1 MFMKDFKFI
10 SKNKE
15 ILKIALINLALLLV
29 FLELGSLGW
38 YFFKNKQFFY
48 TREKAQDKLALGIN
62 LEGVRLNKSIVERF
76 HPFFGFIQK
85 PSADFRPGFKVNNYG
100 FISPY
105 DYPFKK
111 TKKNQFIIG
120 IFGGSVAS
128 DYAIFQIQNKFLPKY
143 LKQLPGLKD
152 KEFVILSFATGGY
165 KQPQQLLILNYFL
178 ALGQELDMVVN
189 IDGFNEVALSNLNN
203 KNEVDLAMPSIQH
216 IWPLANF
223 ANNSL
228 STKAMEATLRIQ
240 ENKTRINQGL
250 SSLENCSLAAC
261 NTLTSAY
268 VQHIV
273 NNYKTDVLKFEE
285 ERTKKQK
292 DDSSVIYINTNKS
305 VLEDSVAFEQ
315 MAWNWAKSSIF
326 MHKVLSA
333 SNVPYFH
340 VLQPNQYYE
349 TKRVFGEAEKQ
360 IAFNKE
366 TPYAKSVQIGYP
378 ALFKKFPNLEKNNIN
393 ILNAVN
399 VFDRTKDA
407 VYVDSCCHYNQAGE
421 VIFSDYVGSSILEAL
436 RKDER
441 KKKNRVP
448 LTLNDSNKQSQK
460 PAPAPQ

>member
-1 MFMKDFKFI
+1 MKDLKVLKKGQEF
-10 SKNKE
+10 
-15 ILKIALINLALLLV
+15 LKIALINLALLLV

-38 YFFKNKQFFY
+38 YFVKHKQFFY
-48 TREKAQDKLALGIN
+48 TREKTQDKSALGIN
-62 LEGVRLNKSIVERF
+62 LEGVRLNQSIVERF
-76 HPFFGFIQK
+76 HPFFGFIQQ

-111 TKKNQFIIG
+111 TKNNQFFIG
-120 IFGGSVAS
+120 VFGGSVAS
-128 DYAIFQIQNKFLPKY
+128 DYAIFQVQNQILPKY

-203 KNEVDLAMPSIQH
+203 KNKVALAMPSIQH
-216 IWPLANF
+216 ISPLANF

-240 ENKTRINQGL
+240 ENKTRINQAL
-250 SSLENCSLAAC
+250 SSWQNCSLAAC
-261 NTLTSAY
+261 NALTSVY
-268 VQHIV
+268 VQHLV

-285 ERTKKQK
+285 ERTKQQK
-292 DDSSVIYINTNKS
+292 DDSASVIYINTNKS
-305 VLEDSVAFEQ
+305 VLQDSVAFEE
-315 MAWNWAKSSIF
+315 MARNWAKSSIF

-340 VLQPNQYYE
+340 VLQPNQYYQ

-393 ILNAVN
+393 LVNAVN
-399 VFDRTKDA
+399 VFDKTKEA

-421 VIFSDYVGSSILEAL
+421 VVFSNYVGRSILESL
-436 RKDER
+436 RKDEAR
-441 KKKNRVP
+441 SKKK
-448 LTLNDSNKQSQK
+448 
-460 PAPAPQ
+460 

>member
-1 MFMKDFKFI
+1 MKDLKFL
-10 SKNKE
+10 NKGQE
-15 ILKIALINLALLLV
+15 FLKIALINSALLLV

-38 YFFKNKQFFY
+38 YFVKHKQFFY
-48 TREKAQDKLALGIN
+48 TREKTQDKSAVGIN
-62 LEGVRLNKSIVERF
+62 LEGVRLNQSIVERF

-85 PSADFRPGFKVNNYG
+85 PSDDFRPGFKVNNYG

-105 DYPFKK
+105 DYPLKK
-111 TKKNQFIIG
+111 TKNNQFFIG
-120 IFGGSVAS
+120 VFGGSVAS
-128 DYAIFQIQNKFLPKY
+128 DYAIFQVQNQILPKY

-203 KNEVDLAMPSIQH
+203 KNQVDLAMPSIQH
-216 IWPLANF
+216 IGPLANF

-228 STKAMEATLRIQ
+228 STKAMQATLRIQ
-240 ENKTRINQGL
+240 QNKTRINQGL
-250 SSLENCSLAAC
+250 SSLQDCSLAAC
-261 NTLTSAY
+261 DALISVY
-268 VQHIV
+268 VQHLV
-273 NNYKTDVLKFEE
+273 NNYKTDVIKFEK
-285 ERTKKQK
+285 ERTKQQK
-292 DDSSVIYINTNKS
+292 NDSGSVIYINNNKS
-305 VLEDSVAFEQ
+305 VLQDSLAFEE

-340 VLQPNQYYE
+340 VLQPNQYYQ
-349 TKRVFGEAEKQ
+349 TKKVFGEAEKQ
-360 IAFNKE
+360 IAFSKE

-441 KKKNRVP
+441 KNKK
-448 LTLNDSNKQSQK
+448 
-460 PAPAPQ
+460 

>member
-1 MFMKDFKFI
+1 MKDLKFL
-10 SKNKE
+10 KKGQE
-15 ILKIALINLALLLV
+15 FLKITLINLVLLLV

-38 YFFKNKQFFY
+38 YFVKHKQFFY
-48 TREKAQDKLALGIN
+48 TREKTQDKSALGIN
-62 LEGVRLNKSIVERF
+62 LEGVRLNQSIVERF

-105 DYPFKK
+105 DYPLKK

-120 IFGGSVAS
+120 VFGGSVAS
-128 DYAIFQIQNKFLPKY
+128 NYGVFEVQNKILPQY

-152 KEFVILSFATGGY
+152 KEFIILSFATGGY

-203 KNEVDLAMPSIQH
+203 KNQVDLAMPSIQH
-216 IWPLANF
+216 ILPLTSL

-228 STKAMEATLRIQ
+228 STKAMKATIRIQ
-240 ENKTRINQGL
+240 ENKARINQGL
-250 SSLENCSLAAC
+250 ERLQNCSLAAC
-261 NTLTSAY
+261 DALTSVY
-268 VQHIV
+268 VQNLV
-273 NNYKTDVLKFEE
+273 NNYKTDVIKFEK
-285 ERTKKQK
+285 ERTQQKK
-292 DDSSVIYINTNKS
+292 DDSGSVIYINTNKS
-305 VLEDSVAFEQ
+305 VLQDSLAFEQ
-315 MAWNWAKSSIF
+315 MAQNWVKSSIF

-340 VLQPNQYYE
+340 VLQPNQYYQ

-360 IAFNKE
+360 IAFNKD

-378 ALFKKFPNLEKNNIN
+378 ALFKKFPNLEKNNIT
-393 ILNAVN
+393 LVNAVN
-399 VFDRTKDA
+399 VFDKTKEA

-421 VIFSDYVGSSILEAL
+421 VVFSNYVGRSIVESL
-436 RKDER
+436 RKDEAR
-441 KKKNRVP
+441 SKKK
-448 LTLNDSNKQSQK
+448 
-460 PAPAPQ
+460 

>member
-1 MFMKDFKFI
+1 MFMKDLKFLKKGQEFI
-10 SKNKE
+10 
-15 ILKIALINLALLLV
+15 KIALINLALLLV
-29 FLELGSLGW
+29 FLELGSLGM
-38 YFFKNKQFFY
+38 YFGKHKQFFY
-48 TREKAQDKLALGIN
+48 TRKKAQDKSALGIN
-62 LEGVRLNKSIVERF
+62 LEGVRLNQSIVERF

-105 DYPFKK
+105 DYPLKK
-111 TKKNQFIIG
+111 TKNNQFFIG
-120 IFGGSVAS
+120 VFGGSVAS
-128 DYAIFQIQNKFLPKY
+128 DYAIFQVQNQILPKY

-216 IWPLANF
+216 IGPLTSL

-228 STKAMEATLRIQ
+228 STKAMQATLRIQ

-250 SSLENCSLAAC
+250 SSLQHCSLAAC
-261 NTLTSAY
+261 DALISVY
-268 VQHIV
+268 VQNLV
-273 NNYKTDVLKFEE
+273 NNYKADVIKFEK
-285 ERTKKQK
+285 ERTKPQK
-292 DDSSVIYINTNKS
+292 NDSGSVIYINTNKS
-305 VLEDSVAFEQ
+305 VLQDSLAFDE

-333 SNVPYFH
+333 SNVPYFQ
-340 VLQPNQYYE
+340 VLQPNQYYQ

-366 TPYAKSVQIGYP
+366 TPYAKSVEIGYP
-378 ALFKKFPNLEKNNIN
+378 ALFKKLPNLEKNNIN

-407 VYVDSCCHYNQAGE
+407 VYVDSCCHYNKAGE
-421 VIFSDYVGSSILEAL
+421 VIFSDYVGRSILEAL
-436 RKDER
+436 RKEER
-441 KKKNRVP
+441 KKK
-448 LTLNDSNKQSQK
+448 K
-460 PAPAPQ
+460 

>member
-1 MFMKDFKFI
+1 MKDLKFL
-10 SKNKE
+10 NKGQE
-15 ILKIALINLALLLV
+15 FLKIALINSALLLV

-38 YFFKNKQFFY
+38 YFVKHKQFFY
-48 TREKAQDKLALGIN
+48 TREKTQDKSAVGIN
-62 LEGVRLNKSIVERF
+62 LEGVRLNQSIVERF

-85 PSADFRPGFKVNNYG
+85 PSDDFRPGFKVNNYG

-105 DYPFKK
+105 DYPLKK
-111 TKKNQFIIG
+111 TKKNQFFIG
-120 IFGGSVAS
+120 VFGGSVAS
-128 DYAIFQIQNKFLPKY
+128 DYAIFQVQNQILPKY

-203 KNEVDLAMPSIQH
+203 KSKVDLGMPSIQH
-216 IWPLANF
+216 ILALTSL

-228 STKAMEATLRIQ
+228 STKAMKATIRIK
-240 ENKTRINQGL
+240 ENKARINQ
-250 SSLENCSLAAC
+250 SLESLQHCYLAAC
-261 NTLTSAY
+261 DALTSVY
-268 VQHIV
+268 IQNLV
-273 NNYKTDVLKFEE
+273 NNYKTDVIKFEE
-285 ERTKKQK
+285 ERTKQQK
-292 DDSSVIYINTNKS
+292 KDGGSVIYINTNKS
-305 VLEDSVAFEQ
+305 VLQDSLAFEE
-315 MAWNWAKSSIF
+315 MAENWAKSSIF

-340 VLQPNQYYE
+340 VLQPNQYHQ

-378 ALFKKFPNLEKNNIN
+378 AIFKKIPNLEKNNIN

-399 VFDRTKDA
+399 IFDQTKDA

-421 VIFSDYVGSSILEAL
+421 VIFSDYVGSSILEVL
-436 RKDER
+436 RKNER
-441 KKKNRVP
+441 NKKR
-448 LTLNDSNKQSQK
+448 SE
-460 PAPAPQ
+460 